1 MFGEDGEYNLKFGS
15 SKNTDYCYEAVYNKD
30 GILLTENNSPI
41 NMGTY
46 NYCSDQK
53 DSKLHQLLD
62 VIPYKVLGN
71 TPDESSKYP
80 GDDEKWKNGDNFDK
94 NVEAKKHRAEIEEM
108 IAQ

>member
-1 MFGEDGEYNLKFGS
+1 MKRYRKIFWIFL
-15 SKNTDYCYEAVYNKD
+15 
-30 GILLTENNSPI
+30 ILYFIYFLSFIPGYI
-41 NMGTY
+41 
-46 NYCSDQK
+46 
-53 DSKLHQLLD
+53 LLD

>member
-1 MFGEDGEYNLKFGS
+1 MKWLMNLYK
-15 SKNTDYCYEAVYNKD
+15 
-30 GILLTENNSPI
+30 GILLTENNSPV

-62 VIPYKVLGN
+62 VIPYKVFGN

-80 GDDEKWKNGDNFDK
+80 GDDAKDDNKDRYDG
-94 NVEAKKHRAEIEEM
+94 NSDAQDYRAEVERM
-108 IAQ
+108 IS

>member
-1 MFGEDGEYNLKFGS
+1 MKWLMNLYK
-15 SKNTDYCYEAVYNKD
+15 

-80 GDDEKWKNGDNFDK
+80 GDDEKDDNKDRYDG
-94 NVEAKKHRAEIEEM
+94 NSDAQDYRAEVERM
-108 IAQ
+108 IS

>member
-1 MFGEDGEYNLKFGS
+1 M
-15 SKNTDYCYEAVYNKD
+15 
-30 GILLTENNSPI
+30 
-41 NMGTY
+41 
-46 NYCSDQK
+46 
-53 DSKLHQLLD
+53 HQLLD

>member
-1 MFGEDGEYNLKFGS
+1 MNLYK
-15 SKNTDYCYEAVYNKD
+15 

-80 GDDEKWKNGDNFDK
+80 GDDEMKCYTERAVDK
-94 NVEAKKHRAEIEEM
+94 HPKIW
-108 IAQ
+108 

>member
-1 MFGEDGEYNLKFGS
+1 MKRYRKIFWIFL
-15 SKNTDYCYEAVYNKD
+15 
-30 GILLTENNSPI
+30 ILYFIYFLSFIPGYI
-41 NMGTY
+41 
-46 NYCSDQK
+46 
-53 DSKLHQLLD
+53 LLD

-108 IAQ
+108 IAK

>member
-1 MFGEDGEYNLKFGS
+1 MGK
-15 SKNTDYCYEAVYNKD
+15 
-30 GILLTENNSPI
+30 GIQMKRYRKIFWIFLILYFIYFLSFIPGYI
-41 NMGTY
+41 
-46 NYCSDQK
+46 
-53 DSKLHQLLD
+53 LLD

-108 IAQ
+108 IAK

>member
-1 MFGEDGEYNLKFGS
+1 MRGKFQYRLS
-15 SKNTDYCYEAVYNKD
+15 CWH
-30 GILLTENNSPI
+30 
-41 NMGTY
+41 
-46 NYCSDQK
+46 C
-53 DSKLHQLLD
+53 
-62 VIPYKVLGN
+62 LGN

>member
-53 DSKLHQLLD
+53 DSKLHQLFD

-80 GDDEKWKNGDNFDK
+80 GDKAKNDNGKIFDG
-94 NVEAKKHRAEIEEM
+94 NVDARNHRAEVERM
-108 IAQ
+108 IS

>member
-1 MFGEDGEYNLKFGS
+1 MKWLMNLYK
-15 SKNTDYCYEAVYNKD
+15 

-53 DSKLHQLLD
+53 DSKLHQLFD

-108 IAQ
+108 IAK

>member
-1 MFGEDGEYNLKFGS
+1 MKWLMNLYK
-15 SKNTDYCYEAVYNKD
+15 

-53 DSKLHQLLD
+53 DSKLHQLFD

-80 GDDEKWKNGDNFDK
+80 GDKAKNDNGKIFDG
-94 NVEAKKHRAEIEEM
+94 NVDAQNHRAEVERM
-108 IAQ
+108 IS

>member
-1 MFGEDGEYNLKFGS
+1 MNLYK
-15 SKNTDYCYEAVYNKD
+15 

-80 GDDEKWKNGDNFDK
+80 GEDAKAQNGNNFKENIDAQ
-94 NVEAKKHRAEIEEM
+94 NHRAMELSRNVQSENT
-108 IAQ
+108 QNLG